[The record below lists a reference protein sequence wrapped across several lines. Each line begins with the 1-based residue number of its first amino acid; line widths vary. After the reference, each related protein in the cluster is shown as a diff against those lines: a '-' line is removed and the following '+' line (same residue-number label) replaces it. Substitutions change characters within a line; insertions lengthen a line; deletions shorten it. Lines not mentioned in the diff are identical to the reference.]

1 MNVQL
6 HRRLFLALFS
16 LSLCAILF
24 RSQVSEALVTRGDEY
39 FQKGRPT
46 QARIYYARALLF
58 DEGSTLAADRYAFS
72 GFELRTPEAIA
83 DSIALATK
91 TLARVPDDPTL
102 LQDRGFLYNIER
114 RYPQARAD
122 FTRAA
127 EITRDPRWY
136 HLAAWA
142 AFRSGDSAAA
152 RRLWNDALR
161 SNPSF
166 QPSRLA
172 LAKTRSAR

>member
-1 MNVQL
+1 MNAPL
-6 HRRLFLALFS
+6 HRRLILALFT
-16 LSLCAILF
+16 LFLCAFLF
-24 RSQVSEALVTRGDEY
+24 RNQVSEALVTRGDEY
-39 FQKGRPT
+39 FQKGRAV
-46 QARIYYARALLF
+46 QARVYYARALFF

-72 GFELRTPEAIA
+72 GFELRTPAA
-83 DSIALATK
+83 TAASIAVASK

-114 RYPQARAD
+114 RYPQARTD

-127 EITRDPRWY
+127 EITQDPRWY

-142 AFRSGDSAAA
+142 AFRSGDPTGA
-152 RRLWNDALR
+152 RRLWNEALR

-172 LAKTRSAR
+172 LAKTRFAR